1 MERELLFVGE
11 RLAGFLDAGNS
22 DDSDVVNQGLQLYR
36 QGLVDLKDEAVDTI
50 TAEVQ
55 DVTRYKARLN
65 LLFPQDGSC
74 TCDSRFICRHQM
86 AVFFSAY
93 SEYASVSDW
102 LSEWNAPK
110 NTTPA
115 QALQQVKR
123 ASELLKQVEE
133 KSIILDKSYPSWK
146 QFVNVTFTEQVEPHL
161 GAPTYV
167 IENHI
172 QTYFKRLSSKAPM
185 EREWKLLYHFVTQ
198 FCTMQLTLRMIQ
210 LHKSQTQTIR
220 VFYALAV
227 DLAEELH
234 ETVQPLSRQARPFAF
249 DPFVFS
255 IKEDVAK
262 LLNGGEGLEYE
273 KIDLYREIWSFL
285 FTTSSWRKEELERVK
300 RELPEQYLGTTERTS
315 YSLAAIH
322 LSLLENQDHQAIELL
337 HELKKEACPYIFYWL
352 TLLSESDNRS
362 RAIPFIEFIIA
373 HVQEFL
379 EDLSDY
385 YQRVDFVRTFTTLI
399 SSCCYKLKRTD
410 LLEKFY
416 RATLP
421 HSYWNYAN
429 FLFEQGQYKKWVE
442 MHIYSDI
449 SIDLISSE
457 SIKEVVSKEPELILP
472 LYYHAV
478 QEKVSLKNRPAY
490 KQAVRYL
497 KKMRTIYKKSKKE
510 DVFERYILYVAD
522 STKRLR
528 AFQEELKRGKLIDV

>member
-36 QGLVDLKDEAVDTI
+36 QGLVDLKEEAVDTI

-146 QFVNVTFTEQVEPHL
+146 QFVNDTFTEQVEPHL

-285 FTTSSWRKEELERVK
+285 FTTSSWRKKELERVK
-300 RELPEQYLGTTERTS
+300 KELPEQYLGTTERTS

>member
-1 MERELLFVGE
+1 MERELLLVGE
-11 RLAGFLDAGNS
+11 RLAGFLEAGNS

-36 QGLVDLKDEAVDTI
+36 QGLVDLKEESVDTI

-146 QFVNVTFTEQVEPHL
+146 QFVNVTFTEQVEPHI

-300 RELPEQYLGTTERTS
+300 GELPEQYLGTTERTS

-322 LSLLENQDHQAIELL
+322 LSLLENKDHQAIEIL

-352 TLLSESDNRS
+352 NLLSESDNRS

-379 EDLSDY
+379 AELSDY

-399 SSCCYKLKRTD
+399 SNCCYKLKRTD

>member
-36 QGLVDLKDEAVDTI
+36 QGLVDLKEEAVDTI

-300 RELPEQYLGTTERTS
+300 REIPEQYLGTTERTS

>member
-36 QGLVDLKDEAVDTI
+36 QGLVDLKEEAVDTI

-497 KKMRTIYKKSKKE
+497 KRMRTIYKKSKKE

>member
-1 MERELLFVGE
+1 MERELLLVGE
-11 RLAGFLDAGNS
+11 RLGEFLEVENP
-22 DDSDVVNQGLQLYR
+22 DDSDVVNQGLHLYR
-36 QGLVDLKDEAVDTI
+36 QGLVEIKEEAADTI
-50 TAEVQ
+50 AAEVQ
-55 DVTRYKARLN
+55 DVTRHKARLN
-65 LLFPQDGSC
+65 LLFPQEGSC
-74 TCDSRFICRHQM
+74 TCESRFICRHQM
-86 AVFFSAY
+86 AVFFSAF
-93 SEYASVSDW
+93 SEHASVSDW
-102 LSEWNAPK
+102 LSEWKAPK
-110 NTTPA
+110 LESPS

-123 ASELLKQVEE
+123 ASELLKQAEE

-146 QFVNVTFTEQVEPHL
+146 QFVNVTFSEHVEPHI
-161 GAPTYV
+161 GEPNYMM
-167 IENHI
+167 ENHI

-185 EREWKLLYHFVTQ
+185 EREWKLLYQFVTQ
-198 FCTMQLTLRMIQ
+198 FCTMQLTLKMIQ
-210 LHKSQTQTIR
+210 LHTSQTHTIR

-262 LLNGGEGLEYE
+262 LLDGVFGLEYE
-273 KIDLYREIWSFL
+273 KIDLYREIWTYL
-285 FTTSSWRKEELERVK
+285 FSNSSWRREELERIK
-300 RELPEQYLGTTERTS
+300 EELPDKYMGTTERTS

-322 LSLLENQDHQAIELL
+322 LSLLENQDNQAIELL
-337 HELKKEACPYIFYWL
+337 HELNKEACPYIFYWL
-352 TLLSESDNRS
+352 NLLAESDNRS
-362 RAIPFIEFIIA
+362 RGIPFIEFIIA
-373 HVQEFL
+373 NVQEFL
-379 EDLSDY
+379 ADLSDY
-385 YQRVDFVRTFTTLI
+385 YQRVDFVRTFTTVI
-399 SSCCYKLKRTD
+399 SSYCHKLKRTD

-416 RATLP
+416 RASLP

-442 MHIYSDI
+442 MHIYSEI

-497 KKMRTIYKKSKKE
+497 KKMRTIYKKTKRE
-510 DVFERYILYVAD
+510 DIFERYILYVAD

>member
-36 QGLVDLKDEAVDTI
+36 QGLVDIKEEAVDTI

-300 RELPEQYLGTTERTS
+300 REIPEQYLGTTERTS

>member
-36 QGLVDLKDEAVDTI
+36 QGLVDLKEEAVDTI

-102 LSEWNAPK
+102 LNEWNAPK

-146 QFVNVTFTEQVEPHL
+146 QFVNDTFTEQVEPHL

-362 RAIPFIEFIIA
+362 RAIPFIEFIIS

>member
-1 MERELLFVGE
+1 MERELLFVGD
-11 RLAGFLDAGNS
+11 RLAELLEAGDA
-22 DDSDVVNQGLQLYR
+22 DDLAVVNEGLQLYR
-36 QGLVDLKDEAVDTI
+36 QGLVDLKEEAEDLI

-55 DVTRYKARLN
+55 DGTRFKARLN
-65 LLFPQDGSC
+65 LLIPQDGSC

-86 AVFFSAY
+86 AVFFSGY
-93 SEYASVSDW
+93 SEHASVSDW
-102 LSEWNAPK
+102 VSEWNAPK
-110 NTTPA
+110 STPT

-123 ASELLKQVEE
+123 ASEIFKHTKE
-133 KSIILDKSYPSWK
+133 KSIILEKSYPSWK
-146 QFVNVTFTEQVEPHL
+146 QFVHDTFTEQVEPYIEE
-161 GAPTYV
+161 PPYM

-172 QTYFKRLSSKAPM
+172 QTFFKRLSSKTPM
-185 EREWKLLYHFVTQ
+185 EREWKLLYHFVTH
-198 FCTMQLTLRMIQ
+198 FCTLQLTMRMIQ
-210 LHKSQTQTIR
+210 LHKSNTQAVR
-220 VFYALAV
+220 VFYALAA

-262 LLNGGEGLEYE
+262 LLDGSEGLEYE
-273 KIDLYREIWSFL
+273 KIDLYREIWSYL
-285 FTTSSWRKEELERVK
+285 FTTSSWRKEELNRVQE
-300 RELPEQYLGTTERTS
+300 ELPKQYAGTTERIS
-315 YSLAAIH
+315 YTLATIH
-322 LSLLENQDHQAIELL
+322 LSLMENQDRQAIELL

-352 TLLSESDNRS
+352 EFLSDSEDRT
-362 RAIPFIEFIIA
+362 RAIPFIEFINA

-379 EDLSDY
+379 IDLSDY

-399 SSCCYKLKRTD
+399 TSCCFKLKRND
-410 LLEKFY
+410 LLEKFF

-442 MHIYSDI
+442 MHIYSEI
-449 SIDLISSE
+449 SIDLISTE
-457 SIKEVVSKEPELILP
+457 SIKEVVSKDPEVMLP

-497 KKMRTIYKKSKKE
+497 KKMRTIYKKMKRE
-510 DVFERYILYVAD
+510 EVFERYMQYVVD

>member
-36 QGLVDLKDEAVDTI
+36 QGLVDLKEEAVDTI

-146 QFVNVTFTEQVEPHL
+146 QFVNDTFTEQVEPHL

-497 KKMRTIYKKSKKE
+497 KRMRTIYKKSKKE

>member
-36 QGLVDLKDEAVDTI
+36 QGLVDLKEEAVDTI

>member
-36 QGLVDLKDEAVDTI
+36 QGLVDLKEEAVDTI

-65 LLFPQDGSC
+65 LLFPQEGSC

-352 TLLSESDNRS
+352 TLLSESENRS

>member
-36 QGLVDLKDEAVDTI
+36 QGLVDLKEEAVDTI

-249 DPFVFS
+249 DPFVFN

>member
-36 QGLVDLKDEAVDTI
+36 QGLVDLKEEAVDTI

-146 QFVNVTFTEQVEPHL
+146 QFVNDTFTEQVEPHL